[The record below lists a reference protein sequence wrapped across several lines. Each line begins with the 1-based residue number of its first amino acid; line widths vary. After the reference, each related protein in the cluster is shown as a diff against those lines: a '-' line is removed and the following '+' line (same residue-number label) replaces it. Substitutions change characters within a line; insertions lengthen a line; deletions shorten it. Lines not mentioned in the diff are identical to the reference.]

1 MLVIE
6 KVKEIE
12 EIEIMITAS
21 GVVKNTNWTW

>member
-21 GVVKNTNWTW
+21 GVVKNTN